1 MTDPTRRRFLKSAAT
16 AAMVSTVAERSVSQ
30 AHARAPMAQVA
41 ITLDLEMSREFP
53 TRDQMHWDFE
63 KGNLNEA
70 TKRYALEAARR
81 VKARGGLIHFF
92 GLGRTMEQA
101 DVSWLQEIVDAG
113 HPLGNHTYDHV
124 YLLAS
129 KPQDLQFRFARAP
142 WLLEGRD
149 IPAELRRNIE
159 LAERAFEARLK
170 GRSGRSGGFR
180 TPGGFATGLKG
191 REDLQKM
198 LLDMGYTWVSSLY
211 PAHSTSKPGERP
223 SEEVFRAIEDA
234 QEQAQPFVY
243 PTGLVEIPM
252 SPISDIGAL
261 RTGRWPLADFKE
273 AIRRSLVRCIERGF
287 VFDFLAHP
295 SCLGVVDP
303 NFETIDVILDT
314 VEAHKDKARIVTLG
328 EIAVAA
334 SARQPQSK

>member
-1 MTDPTRRRFLKSAAT
+1 MTDPTRRGFLKFAT
-16 AAMVSTVAERSVSQ
+16 GAAMVPNLSAQPAVHSNATAGK
-30 AHARAPMAQVA
+30 AQVA

-63 KGNLNEA
+63 KGNLDEA

-159 LAERAFEARLK
+159 LAERAFETRLK

-180 TPGGFATGLKG
+180 TPGGFAMGLKG
-191 REDLQKM
+191 REDIQKM
-198 LLDMGYTWVSSLY
+198 LLEMGYTWVSSLY
-211 PAHSTSKPGERP
+211 PAHGTSKPGERP

-234 QEQAQPFVY
+234 QELAQPFVY

-252 SPISDIGAL
+252 SPISDVGAL

-273 AIRRSLVRCIERGF
+273 AIRRSVVRCIERGY

-303 NFETIDVILDT
+303 NFETIDIILDT

-328 EIAVAA
+328 EIAN
-334 SARQPQSK
+334 SDLARQPKPK

>member
-1 MTDPTRRRFLKSAAT
+1 MTGPTRRRFLHTAVASAVT
-16 AAMVSTVAERSVSQ
+16 AAAFESPRVS
-30 AHARAPMAQVA
+30 ARASSPKAQVA

-63 KGNLNEA
+63 KGNLDEA
-70 TKRYALEAARR
+70 TKLYALEAARR

-101 DVSWLQEIVDAG
+101 DVAWLQEIVDSG

-149 IPAELRRNIE
+149 IPSELKRNIE
-159 LAERAFEARLK
+159 MAEKAFAARLK
-170 GRSGRSGGFR
+170 GRGGRSAGFR

-198 LLDMGYTWVSSLY
+198 LLEMGYTWVSSLY
-211 PAHSTSKPGERP
+211 PAHGTSKPGQRP
-223 SEEVFRAIEDA
+223 NEAIYKAIEVA
-234 QEQAQPFVY
+234 QPLAQPFTY

-252 SPISDIGAL
+252 SPISDVGAL
-261 RTGRWPLADFKE
+261 RTGRWPLADFKQ
-273 AIRRSLVRCIERGF
+273 AVRRGLLKCIEAGL

-303 NFETIDVILDT
+303 NFEAIDVILDT
-314 VEAHKDKARIVTLG
+314 VEAHKDKAEIVTL
-328 EIAVAA
+328 ENIARSEAV
-334 SARQPQSK
+334 RRPQPN

>member
-1 MTDPTRRRFLKSAAT
+1 MKDCTRRRFLASVAT
-16 AAMVSTVAERSVSQ
+16 ASLGSALNATTSLASRTNSAKV
-30 AHARAPMAQVA
+30 QVA

-63 KGNLNEA
+63 KGNLDEA

-113 HPLGNHTYDHV
+113 HPLGNHTYDHI

-149 IPAELRRNIE
+149 IPAELKRNIE
-159 LAERAFEARLK
+159 MAERAFETRLK
-170 GRSGRSGGFR
+170 GRSGRAGGFR

-211 PAHSTSKPGERP
+211 PAHITSKPGERP
-223 SEEVFRAIEDA
+223 SEEVFHGIEDA
-234 QEQAQPFVY
+234 QMLAQPFVY

-273 AIRRSLVRCIERGF
+273 AVRRGLLRCIERGLT
-287 VFDFLAHP
+287 FDFLAHP

-314 VEAHKDKARIVTLG
+314 VEAHKDMARLVTLG
-328 EIAVAA
+328 EIAESPVVRNPK
-334 SARQPQSK
+334 ST